1 MVDPWASLEFKSQL
15 CHVLAI
21 WLLSIYLTSCYLIS
35 SSQNENNN
43 SSYIIR
49 FLWKS
54 TKIVS
59 MKCLEW
65 NLKHSRGSVRV
76 CPDSDDYKVKSNAY
90 FFFLHSPAS
99 TGLILLASFSYHIW
113 LSFVI
118 REVIKQRCP
127 EVKSNQV
134 ENEPEVDTCFQNN
147 NREEVIFFPLTETT
161 HLGRSLQ
168 QALTKGFTI
177 IPMLIGDFLPGT
189 PLGGLTW

>member
-1 MVDPWASLEFKSQL
+1 MGLSEFKSQL

-21 WLLSIYLTSCYLIS
+21 WLWSIYLTSCYLIS

-43 SSYIIR
+43 SPYIIR

-54 TKIVS
+54 SKIIS
-59 MKCLEW
+59 MKHLEW
-65 NLKHSRGSVRV
+65 DLKHSRGSVRV
-76 CPDSDDYKVKSNAY
+76 CPYSDDYKVKNNAY

-118 REVIKQRCP
+118 REVIKQKCP
-127 EVKSNQV
+127 QVKPNQV

-147 NREEVIFFPLTETT
+147 NREVFFF
-161 HLGRSLQ
+161 HLQRPP
-168 QALTKGFTI
+168 T
-177 IPMLIGDFLPGT
+177 
-189 PLGGLTW
+189 